1 MTVLELQDMVE
12 VVEIDLV
19 RLDETVVRDVVE
31 AAERGSDP
39 GHAETSH
46 WSYSV
51 PFPGVRYY
59 SYEDYRQRPVG
70 GSPKFRQGATTREST
85 DT

>member
-1 MTVLELQDMVE
+1 MAVLELRDTVE

-19 RLDETVVRDVVE
+19 RLDETVIQDVIE

-39 GHAETSH
+39 GYAETAH

-59 SYEDYRQRPVG
+59 SYEDDRQRPVG
-70 GSPKFRQGATTREST
+70 ASPKLR
-85 DT
+85 

>member
-1 MTVLELQDMVE
+1 MAVLELQDIVE

-19 RLDETVVRDVVE
+19 RLDERVVQDVVE
-31 AAERGSDP
+31 AVERGSDP
-39 GHAETSH
+39 GHAETGPMF
-46 WSYSV
+46 YSV

-70 GSPKFRQGATTREST
+70 ASPKLKIRG
-85 DT
+85 

>member
-1 MTVLELQDMVE
+1 MVVLELQDMVE

-19 RLDETVVRDVVE
+19 RLDEKVVQDVVE

-51 PFPGVRYY
+51 PCPGVRYY
-59 SYEDYRQRPVG
+59 TYEDYPQRPMG
-70 GSPKFRQGATTREST
+70 ASPKLR
-85 DT
+85 

>member
-1 MTVLELQDMVE
+1 MAVLELQDMAE

-19 RLDETVVRDVVE
+19 RLDETVVQDVVE
-31 AAERGSDP
+31 AAERGLDL

-70 GSPKFRQGATTREST
+70 ASPKLR
-85 DT
+85 

>member
-1 MTVLELQDMVE
+1 MAVLELQDMVE

-19 RLDETVVRDVVE
+19 RLDETVVQDIVE

-39 GHAETSH
+39 GYAETSH

-70 GSPKFRQGATTREST
+70 ASSKLR
-85 DT
+85 

>member
-1 MTVLELQDMVE
+1 MVVLELRDTVE
-12 VVEIDLV
+12 MVEIDLV
-19 RLDETVVRDVVE
+19 RLDEAIVQDVIE
-31 AAERGSDP
+31 AAQRGSAP

-70 GSPKFRQGATTREST
+70 ASPKLR
-85 DT
+85 

>member
-1 MTVLELQDMVE
+1 MVVLELQAIVE

-19 RLDETVVRDVVE
+19 RLDEKVVQDVVE

-39 GHAETSH
+39 GHAETGH
-46 WSYSV
+46 LFYSV

-59 SYEDYRQRPVG
+59 SYEDYPQRPVG
-70 GSPKFRQGATTREST
+70 ASPKLR
-85 DT
+85 